1 LFAQCLYFLDELI
14 SKKRGQHYFIKN
26 VHFTDYIDTLSLD
39 TMSSVIKSITE
50 ACLTEW
56 FVDNYMRKCAEL
68 CPANLPILCSDM
80 VTKDIVGLHDAA
92 AAILRSRK
100 HMLSMDRMF
109 SLFLLACLPEFRSW
123 MRVNWIDGLFNSVKA
138 FKVFFSDFPY
148 GEPGPFQF
156 DMNFYFN
163 LLSCDDAKECPLSNA
178 FLDFMAFMIHKRGGL
193 HFQYDPSTESISLVQ
208 LNKAIVWMKIV
219 AEKHPDHHQV
229 VQVNLAKEYLVSVLR
244 CADSDSDSSYSLTN
258 VYMAVL
264 CYITGQYQNATDHC
278 SLVTKSQTYQR
289 CRSQVMDAEILP
301 KIGDDIDSVLGL
313 AVFYQ
318 YVRTTTLRH
327 GQSTQHVNVF
337 TTELFAHYFNI
348 RHLLVAKCCLA
359 PKAQVKHALRAVKFH
374 LGEELELFF
383 NRIRSAPSLFVT
395 DCMLVKFSSSSTPE
409 QLNSITNI
417 ASDSCSRRQLVELLT
432 RMPIQQMLKY
442 RQFMFRQDVDPQFVA
457 AVKTSDFTALR
468 LYRCRLYERCAQ
480 LCQRAVY
487 EMLGGQVCP
496 IARLCFLYREFVQLM
511 DDNVV
516 SLIGMTVLVDN
527 VGIQPKLKSKEL
539 VNVSELA
546 MSLYLL
552 TRCQMK
558 IQSSKWTPDIS
569 PLADIL
575 DLISEAEKLI
585 PSSDILDHSIL
596 KLTERLSV
604 MYIIKQLDL
613 IRRPTEY

>member
-1 LFAQCLYFLDELI
+1 LKLYF
-14 SKKRGQHYFIKN
+14 N
-26 VHFTDYIDTLSLD
+26 
-39 TMSSVIKSITE
+39 
-50 ACLTEW
+50 
-56 FVDNYMRKCAEL
+56 
-68 CPANLPILCSDM
+68 
-80 VTKDIVGLHDAA
+80 
-92 AAILRSRK
+92 AI
-100 HMLSMDRMF
+100 
-109 SLFLLACLPEFRSW
+109 A
-123 MRVNWIDGLFNSVKA
+123 
-138 FKVFFSDFPY
+138 
-148 GEPGPFQF
+148 
-156 DMNFYFN
+156 
-163 LLSCDDAKECPLSNA
+163 
-178 FLDFMAFMIHKRGGL
+178 
-193 HFQYDPSTESISLVQ
+193 
-208 LNKAIVWMKIV
+208 
-219 AEKHPDHHQV
+219 
-229 VQVNLAKEYLVSVLR
+229 
-244 CADSDSDSSYSLTN
+244 
-258 VYMAVL
+258 
-264 CYITGQYQNATDHC
+264 
-278 SLVTKSQTYQR
+278 
-289 CRSQVMDAEILP
+289 
-301 KIGDDIDSVLGL
+301 
-313 AVFYQ
+313 
-318 YVRTTTLRH
+318 
-327 GQSTQHVNVF
+327 
-337 TTELFAHYFNI
+337 
-348 RHLLVAKCCLA
+348 
-359 PKAQVKHALRAVKFH
+359 
-374 LGEELELFF
+374 
-383 NRIRSAPSLFVT
+383 SAPNLFVT
-395 DCMLVKFSSSSTPE
+395 DLMLLKFSNNLSLDELSRFAAA
-409 QLNSITNI
+409 NWV
-417 ASDSCSRRQLVELLT
+417 SCDRQQLVQLL
-432 RMPIQQMLKY
+432 RQMPIQRMLKY
-442 RQFMFRQDVDPQFVA
+442 RQSVFLQDVDPQFVA